1 MRKIVPVMLVASLFS
16 VSQLVAAR
24 GGGGGGPAGGGGPPS
39 SGPPSHSAA
48 AANSN
53 GRFATDRDKGLDRA
67 EDRRSAQGNAHEKA
81 TVAAKKARTKVRD
94 ADDVVRR

>member
-1 MRKIVPVMLVASLFS
+1 MQKIVPVMLVASLFA

-24 GGGGGGPAGGGGPPS
+24 GGGGGPAGGGGPPS
-39 SGPPSHSAA
+39 SGPPSHSAG

-53 GRFATDRDKGLDRA
+53 GRFSSDRDHGLDRA

-94 ADDVVRR
+94 ADDIVRR

>member
-1 MRKIVPVMLVASLFS
+1 MRKIVPVMLVVSLFS

-24 GGGGGGPAGGGGPPS
+24 GGGGGPSGGGAVPHF
-39 SGPPSHSAA
+39 SGPSPNSAA

-67 EDRRSAQGNAHEKA
+67 ADRMSAEGKAHEKA